1 MKNKGNYC
9 KMLNK
14 IVIAGMS
21 RGTAELSGRKP
32 KMQILKNIKFAIII
46 NTRNFKLMNFLT
58 FERELLPV
66 SR

>member
-46 NTRNFKLMNFLT
+46 NTISN
-58 FERELLPV
+58 
-66 SR
+66 